1 MPAPIASLSFREG
14 NNSERSRIQ
23 PHHHAPRVG
32 WSSAVAIGVL
42 AACLTLAVFW
52 PATRGGF
59 VWDDGGLITKRHDTL
74 DEWSDAI
81 AAFGRAATAGEG
93 VQYYRPIMIATFVA
107 DSRLTNGFEAPAFHR
122 TNVLLHGLNV
132 VLIALLLAAL
142 GCGPWGTAIGA
153 ALFGLHPLQI
163 QAVALI
169 FGRNDILLVPPI
181 VGMLLADELVRRR
194 GTPRLADALVLLCF
208 ALTLWTKETGI
219 VAPAFLI
226 ALDVLWHRRPLGVAL
241 RMRLPLFIGL
251 GVVAALYFAARLAVI
266 GAMIDAGSYGYTA
279 PLARIPVAIAIV
291 GYYVRHVVL
300 PFGMAPSPYH
310 PGLVDPA
317 APDLWI
323 AAAFVLG
330 FIVATA
336 IAIRPAPRIATGLL
350 VFAVALLPVTSL
362 VAPMKVL
369 ILDHRTYLPM
379 VGIAIAAAAIERVSA
394 TMAGRAAAGIVL
406 AVLAIATTARVPFYA
421 DSLSLWALAVEAAPK
436 SDYARNNYAAT
447 LMDADRYPEAITQL
461 REALRLN
468 PDYDRARFNLA
479 GCLDYTRQTEE
490 ALREWE
496 TLAERRPNDP
506 GIQNSLGAI
515 RSRLGDQTGAAAAFE
530 RAAVTKP
537 DDRNTIRN
545 LADAL
550 DRQGAADRAVP
561 WRRRLTELDPESGAA
576 WIALAR
582 SLLAANQGAEAA
594 GAYERA
600 LQIGPDAGQ
609 LRVELGRALF
619 AVGRWPEAAA
629 QAKRGREL
637 GVVDQHLIQR
647 LAEVG
652 IDAS

>member
-1 MPAPIASLSFREG
+1 MQW
-14 NNSERSRIQ
+14 RS
-23 PHHHAPRVG
+23 AL
-32 WSSAVAIGVL
+32 AIGAL
-42 AACLTLAVFW
+42 AACVTLAVFW

-59 VWDDGGLITKRHDTL
+59 VWDDGGLIAKRHDTL

-93 VQYYRPIMIATFVA
+93 VQYYRPIMIASFVV
-107 DSRLTNGFEAPAFHR
+107 DSRLTNGFEAPVFHT

-132 VLIALLLAAL
+132 LLIALLLAAL

-153 ALFGLHPLQI
+153 AIFGLHPLQT

-169 FGRNDILLVPPI
+169 FGRNDLLLIPPI

-194 GTPRLADALVLLCF
+194 GAPRLADALVLLCF

-226 ALDVLWHRRPLGVAL
+226 ALDVLWHRRPLAAL
-241 RMRLPLFIGL
+241 RARVPLFVGF
-251 GVVAALYFAARLAVI
+251 GVVAALYFATRLAVI

-291 GYYVRHVVL
+291 GYYVRHVVV
-300 PFGMAPSPYH
+300 PFGMAPAPYH
-310 PGLVDPA
+310 SGLVDPA
-317 APDLWI
+317 APQLWI
-323 AAAFVLG
+323 AAGFVLALL
-330 FIVATA
+330 VATGVA
-336 IAIRPAPRIATGLL
+336 LRKAPRIATGLL
-350 VFAVALLPVTSL
+350 VFGVALLPVTSL

-379 VGIAIAAAAIERVSA
+379 LGIAIAAAAVDRAA
-394 TMAGRAAAGIVL
+394 TTVIGRAVAGIVL
-406 AVLAIATTARVPFYA
+406 AGLAVTTAVRVPFYA
-421 DSLSLWALAVEAAPK
+421 DSLSLWALAVEAEPA

-468 PDYDRARFNLA
+468 PEYDRARFNLA
-479 GCLDYTRQTEE
+479 GCLDYTRQTQE

-496 TLAERRPNDP
+496 VLAERRPSDP
-506 GIQNSLGAI
+506 GILNSLGMI
-515 RSRLGDQTGAAAAFE
+515 RSRLGDQVGAAAAFE
-530 RAAVTKP
+530 RAAASRP

-561 WRRRLTELDPESGAA
+561 WRRRLTELDPQNAAA

-582 SLLAANQGAEAA
+582 SLLTANQGADAA
-594 GAYERA
+594 SAYERA
-600 LQIGPDAGQ
+600 LQLGPDSGQ

-619 AVGRWPEAAA
+619 QTGRWPEAAA
-629 QAKRGREL
+629 QARRAREL
-637 GVVDQHLIQR
+637 GVVDQYLMQR

-652 IDAS
+652 IDPS

>member
-1 MPAPIASLSFREG
+1 MPAPIAPQSFREG

-23 PHHHAPRVG
+23 PHRHAPRVG
-32 WSSAVAIGVL
+32 WWSAIAAGAL
-42 AACLTLAVFW
+42 AACVTLAVFW

-74 DEWSDAI
+74 DEWSDAV

-107 DSRLTNGFEAPAFHR
+107 DARLTNGFEASAFHR
-122 TNVLLHGLNV
+122 TNVFLHGVNV
-132 VLIALLLAAL
+132 LLIALLLATL
-142 GCGPWGTAIGA
+142 GCGPWASGIGA

-169 FGRNDILLVPPI
+169 FGRNDLLLIPPI
-181 VGMLLADELVRRR
+181 VGMLLADEVVRRR

-226 ALDVLWHRRPLGVAL
+226 ALDLLWHRRPLAGL
-241 RMRLPLFIGL
+241 RARLPLFIGF

-291 GYYVRHVVL
+291 GYYVRHVVV
-300 PFGMAPSPYH
+300 PFGMAPAPYH
-310 PGLVDPA
+310 PGLVDPT
-317 APDLWI
+317 APELWI
-323 AAAFVLG
+323 ATAFVLG
-330 FIVATA
+330 LVVTTGVTL
-336 IAIRPAPRIATGLL
+336 RRQPRVATGLL

-379 VGIAIAAAAIERVSA
+379 LGIAIAAAAVERWSA
-394 TMAGRAAAGIVL
+394 TVAGRAVAVTVLVVL
-406 AVLAIATTARVPFYA
+406 AGTTTVRLPFYA
-421 DSLSLWALAVEAAPK
+421 DSLSLWALAVEAEPE

-447 LMDADRYPEAITQL
+447 LMDADRYLEAITQL

-479 GCLDYTRQTEE
+479 GCLDYTRQTHE

-496 TLAERRPNDP
+496 ILAERRPNDA
-506 GIQNSLGAI
+506 GIQNSLGTI
-515 RSRLGDQTGAAAAFE
+515 RGRLGDQVGAAAAFE
-530 RAAVTKP
+530 RAAAARP

-550 DRQGAADRAVP
+550 DRHGAVDRAVP
-561 WRRRLTELDPESGAA
+561 WRRRLTELDPQNAAA

-582 SLLAANQGAEAA
+582 SLLTANQGPEAA
-594 GAYERA
+594 SAYERA
-600 LQIGPDAGQ
+600 LQIGPDSGQ

-619 AVGRWPEAAA
+619 QAGRWPEAAA
-629 QAKRGREL
+629 QAKHGREL
-637 GVVDQHLIQR
+637 GVVDQYLIQR